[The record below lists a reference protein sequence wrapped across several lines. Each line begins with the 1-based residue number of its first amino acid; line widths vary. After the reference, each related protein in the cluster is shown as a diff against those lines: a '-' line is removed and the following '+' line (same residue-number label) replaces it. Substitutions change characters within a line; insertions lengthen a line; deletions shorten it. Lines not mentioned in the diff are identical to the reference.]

1 MENKRWDIFLSSV
14 FFVLGFSVVFS
25 LLGVL
30 LQTVFFRVSLQ
41 AQQWLGRIGGI
52 IIILFG
58 LYLIGLIRPKFLEKE
73 HKFNIKRKFKSAHI
87 TSFVFG
93 AAFAVGWTPCVG
105 AILGAIL
112 TLAVTQPSIA
122 FFLLLSYSLGLGIPF
137 LLVGLFTNESQ
148 KFINKFSKYFKYLN
162 FIFGL
167 IIILLGILVFTNQL
181 ARIANFAYASEF
193 LLSLD
198 LVAFSGTSL
207 NIGVAFIA
215 GIISFLSPCVLPL
228 IPAFL
233 TYLASTAVRKQ

>member
-1 MENKRWDIFLSSV
+1 M
-14 FFVLGFSVVFS
+14 
-25 LLGVL
+25 
-30 LQTVFFRVSLQ
+30 
-41 AQQWLGRIGGI
+41 
-52 IIILFG
+52 
-58 LYLIGLIRPKFLEKE
+58 
-73 HKFNIKRKFKSAHI
+73 
-87 TSFVFG
+87 
-93 AAFAVGWTPCVG
+93 
-105 AILGAIL
+105 
-112 TLAVTQPSIA
+112 
-122 FFLLLSYSLGLGIPF
+122 
-137 LLVGLFTNESQ
+137 GLFTNESQ